1 MNQYELRLHPHSDI
15 FTEAQLI
22 HLRSH
27 REVGSWREI
36 RLKEVGSNQL
46 LDCMWVMIYKF
57 DKQKYLIK
65 AKARLVVRGDQQA
78 SHVGVDNYAP
88 TLEGRSFWL

>member
-1 MNQYELRLHPHSDI
+1 MS
-15 FTEAQLI
+15 
-22 HLRSH
+22 
-27 REVGSWREI
+27 SWREI
-36 RLKEVGSNQL
+36 RLEEVGSNQL

-57 DKQKYLIK
+57 DKQGYLIK

-88 TLEGRSFWL
+88 TLAGISFWLQEDRNRSAVAQSALWAQRVPLL